1 MEASVGRQKEK
12 KYNNK
17 RKDETVVNWN
27 LTIKNPSKKPSGYLA
42 KWMRNEVEQENSFT
56 VSTKLENI

>member
-12 KYNNK
+12 KYNTK
-17 RKDETVVNWN
+17 EKMKQLLTETKQ
-27 LTIKNPSKKPSGYLA
+27 LKILAKKPSGYIA
-42 KWMRNEVEQENSFT
+42 KWMQNEVEQENSFT